1 MTRTVKTIKVETIRS
16 LVNSYI
22 KHMDD
27 NEISTRKNIENVDD
41 YRKGMASV
49 LEFILH
55 HTGNYKGYNELQN
68 DNGDKRRY
76 YYQ

>member
-16 LVNSYI
+16 QVNEYVRNMVDSQ
-22 KHMDD
+22 
-27 NEISTRKNIENVDD
+27 ESTYKNIENVDD

-76 YYQ
+76 YYR